1 MWRMSTG
8 WCRSTSS
15 PVCRRRSRNWRKFSC
30 IEALRKRREVVGGRG
45 LSYLDR
51 HRTTIQAAKDE
62 TVSGQKTMKALVLRK
77 HGGLDELEVVTDH
90 PLPAAVAGHVVIRV
104 RASSFNYHDVFTV
117 RGMPGIKVPLPV
129 VVGLDMAGEITE
141 VGPGVAPWKAGDRVL
156 VNPLNKKKGLM
167 GEMLD
172 GGMAEYC
179 LVAADQL
186 IAMPSGVSFE
196 DAASLPVAYGTAHRM
211 LITHD
216 TVKAGERV
224 LILGASGGVGTGC
237 IILAKHLGAEVIA
250 CTSSPEK
257 MQKLKAL
264 GADEVLNVKETDF
277 SKWAVEKY
285 GKPQRRS
292 YDGGVD
298 VVINFTG
305 GDTWHPSLR
314 CLKRGGRLLV
324 CGATAGYD
332 PKEDLR
338 YIWSFEL
345 KVIGSNSFYDDNL
358 AALMEMIQRGEVKPV
373 IDKVL
378 PLEEAAE
385 GLRLIQDREVIGKV
399 VVAP

>member
-1 MWRMSTG
+1 
-8 WCRSTSS
+8 
-15 PVCRRRSRNWRKFSC
+15 
-30 IEALRKRREVVGGRG
+30 
-45 LSYLDR
+45 
-51 HRTTIQAAKDE
+51 
-62 TVSGQKTMKALVLRK
+62 VSGNKTMKALVLRK
-77 HGGLDELEVVTDH
+77 HGGLEELEFVPDYPVPT
-90 PLPAAVAGHVVIRV
+90 AVEGHVVIRV

-129 VVGLDMAGEITE
+129 VIGLDMAGEINA
-141 VGPGVAPWKAGDRVL
+141 VGPGVTGWKPGDRVL

-186 IAMPSGVSFE
+186 VAMPAGVGFE
-196 DAASLPVAYGTAHRM
+196 EAAALPVAYGTAHRM

-216 TVKAGERV
+216 TVKRGDRV

-250 CTSSPEK
+250 CTSSAEK
-257 MQKLKAL
+257 MHKLREL
-264 GADEVLNVKETDF
+264 GADETINVTETDF

-305 GDTWHPSLR
+305 GDTWLPSLR

-338 YIWSFEL
+338 YIWTFEL
-345 KVIGSNSFYDDNL
+345 KIIGSNSFYDDDL
-358 AALMEMIQRGEVKPV
+358 QALMKLIAAGKMHPV

-378 PLEEAAE
+378 PLEQARE

>member
-1 MWRMSTG
+1 
-8 WCRSTSS
+8 
-15 PVCRRRSRNWRKFSC
+15 
-30 IEALRKRREVVGGRG
+30 
-45 LSYLDR
+45 
-51 HRTTIQAAKDE
+51 
-62 TVSGQKTMKALVLRK
+62 MKALVLRQ
-77 HGGLDELEVVTDH
+77 HGGLENLEVATDH
-90 PLPAAVAGHVVIRV
+90 PVPQTTDGHVVIRV

-129 VVGLDMAGEITE
+129 VVGLDMAGEISE
-141 VGPGVAPWKAGDRVL
+141 IGPGVTGWKVGDRVL

-186 IAMPSGVSFE
+186 IAMPAGVTFE
-196 DAASLPVAYGTAHRM
+196 AAAALPVAYGTAHRM

-216 TVKAGERV
+216 TVKRGDRV
-224 LILGASGGVGTGC
+224 VILGASGGVGTGC

-257 MQKLKAL
+257 MQKLKEL

-314 CLKRGGRLLV
+314 CLKRGGKLLV
-324 CGATAGYD
+324 CGAIAGYD

-345 KVIGSNSFYDDNL
+345 KVLGSNSFYDDNL
-358 AALMEMIQRGEVKPV
+358 QALMQLIAEGKVRPV

-378 PLEEAAE
+378 PLEQARE